1 MCIFKLS
8 FLRSVEFYMLLIGL
22 IATNGTILP
31 RCIQKEKHPK
41 VLNIAS
47 FVVFLRV
54 NEVKYHH
61 KSYIIGGNIPFVL
74 QSCRG
79 KE

>member
-31 RCIQKEKHPK
+31 PLHSERKTPE
-41 VLNIAS
+41 S
-47 FVVFLRV
+47 FEYRKF
-54 NEVKYHH
+54 
-61 KSYIIGGNIPFVL
+61 
-74 QSCRG
+74 CRIFACQ
-79 KE
+79 